1 MSYLDGI
8 EWIFFCLVLAGAIP
22 LLGKYMYDIFQGR
35 PVKILSNLESIIY
48 KTCSI
53 NPEEETSWKE
63 YLNALL
69 IFNGFGLLFL
79 FLLQAVQGLLPFNPQ
94 GFSGIPP
101 LLAFNTAISFVT
113 NTNWQAYAGEST
125 MSYLTQSLGLAV
137 QNFLSAATGSA
148 VLIAL
153 IRGIVRSSSN
163 VIGNFWVD
171 TTRTIVYL
179 LLPLSICFAFLF
191 IYQGSIQ
198 NFNPYQKVQT
208 VEGVEQTIPMGPVAS
223 QVAIKQLGSNGGG
236 FFSANGAHPFEN
248 PTPLTNFLQNLA
260 ILLIPAAAAYMYGMM
275 IGSKKQGYVI
285 LYVMVFLWLVGIA
298 LSFYSESILNPV
310 LNSSEIMEG
319 KETRFG
325 LMNTLFWSVSTTATS
340 NGSVNGNL
348 SSLSPIA
355 GGVLMINMVIGEVIF
370 GGVGVGLCGMLMFV
384 LLTVFLAGLM
394 VGRTPEYLGKKIEK
408 LEVQWVMLAI
418 LTPCALTLLGS
429 GIACI
434 LPAALSS
441 VSSTGPHGLSEIL
454 YAFTSAAGNNGSAFA
469 GLDANTPFYNISLGL
484 IMLLSR
490 LAILV
495 PSLAIAGS
503 MANKRTLAPS
513 SGTFSTDTAL
523 FGFLLACII
532 LIVAALTFFPALS
545 LGPILE
551 HLLMN
556 QARAF

>member
-1 MSYLDGI
+1 
-8 EWIFFCLVLAGAIP
+8 
-22 LLGKYMYDIFQGR
+22 
-35 PVKILSNLESIIY
+35 
-48 KTCSI
+48 
-53 NPEEETSWKE
+53 
-63 YLNALL
+63 
-69 IFNGFGLLFL
+69 
-79 FLLQAVQGLLPFNPQ
+79 
-94 GFSGIPP
+94 
-101 LLAFNTAISFVT
+101 
-113 NTNWQAYAGEST
+113 
-125 MSYLTQSLGLAV
+125 
-137 QNFLSAATGSA
+137 
-148 VLIAL
+148 
-153 IRGIVRSSSN
+153 
-163 VIGNFWVD
+163 
-171 TTRTIVYL
+171 
-179 LLPLSICFAFLF
+179 
-191 IYQGSIQ
+191 
-198 NFNPYQKVQT
+198 
-208 VEGVEQTIPMGPVAS
+208 
-223 QVAIKQLGSNGGG
+223 
-236 FFSANGAHPFEN
+236 
-248 PTPLTNFLQNLA
+248 
-260 ILLIPAAAAYMYGMM
+260 
-275 IGSKKQGYVI
+275 
-285 LYVMVFLWLVGIA
+285 
-298 LSFYSESILNPV
+298 
-310 LNSSEIMEG
+310 
-319 KETRFG
+319 
-325 LMNTLFWSVSTTATS
+325 
-340 NGSVNGNL
+340 
-348 SSLSPIA
+348 
-355 GGVLMINMVIGEVIF
+355 MINMVIGEVIF